1 MGNRFEV
8 VVGAGT
14 MMSAAGFCRPFSAPV
29 DPGGVTVEAVF
40 TGAQVPDVS
49 LNLLRRSRDSG
60 WYRVQPLTHGPVG
73 GM

>member
-1 MGNRFEV
+1 MDNGFEV

-14 MMSAAGFCRPFSAPV
+14 MMSTAGSAVRFPHRWTAE
-29 DPGGVTVEAVF
+29 GVTVEADF